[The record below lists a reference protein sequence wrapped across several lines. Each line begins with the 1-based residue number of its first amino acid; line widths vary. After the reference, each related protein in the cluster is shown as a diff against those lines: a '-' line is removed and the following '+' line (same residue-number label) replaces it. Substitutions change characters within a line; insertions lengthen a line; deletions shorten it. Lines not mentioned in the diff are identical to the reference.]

1 MGRITTSVGLISGFP
16 IEETVNKLIEVQSGL
31 RNNLK
36 TRTERLAKQ
45 QTAVT
50 DIQTV
55 LLSLQVAIKKL
66 GEPKVYAQRS
76 VTSSSTALSATATGT
91 PPLGNFQFLPV
102 RTATSHQLMSSK
114 LASDTAPLGTG
125 KFSFRFGGF
134 VNQGV
139 SLDLLNGGEGFQ
151 RGKIRVT
158 DRSGASAEID
168 LSYARTVDDVLDAI
182 NSSST
187 VQVRAEA
194 HGDRLRLVDETG
206 LSTSNLRVV
215 EVGGQTAASLGL
227 AGIDVAANQADGA
240 DVVRLFSQLSLSTLN
255 SGAGIRFDDV
265 MADLRVSL
273 RDGTALDIDFAR
285 LATPGTKATATTT
298 GAFGLNSQVKF
309 TAVQAGAA
317 SAGVAISFVDDPS
330 VTVGNETVTYDAT
343 AKTLVFAIDSGETTA
358 NHVIAALARNATAS
372 AAFTATKPTG
382 TNGTGLISLSDTGLS
397 AGPKASGTTVAAEGT
412 NARITFTAQ
421 LGGPEFDNVRVS
433 FVDNPAVS
441 AGSETVVFDDSDP
454 ENKQLVFQISDG
466 NTTANDIIQALN
478 TDPIARLK
486 FSASPITGGDG
497 TGLVSSI
504 DSATTSGGA
513 LKEPVQARN
522 ESTLGDVLDTLN
534 ATAPTKFRAAISADG
549 ERIELTDL
557 TSGNDTFA
565 VSQLNASRAAADL
578 GLIADSNGG
587 TITGTR
593 VLAGLRTSLVKNLD
607 GGRGFDLGLLDL
619 TDRSGATASV
629 DLSTA
634 DTIDDV
640 IDAINAAG
648 IGIRA
653 RVNDARNG
661 IQLTDTTGSTAS
673 NLIVSSGDAN
683 GSAELLGLTINAAVT
698 SRNSG
703 SLRLQVV
710 NENTTLASLNGGA
723 GVAAGTFNIVD
734 SNGKSATISINSRI
748 QTIGDLIDEI
758 NGRGLALQ
766 ARINEAGDGI
776 ALVDT
781 GGGAGTIK
789 VTEGNRTTGADL
801 HLVGSAKMVNVNGTP
816 TQVLDGSTTITID
829 LDADDSLRDLV
840 TRINA
845 AGIKVTASIVN
856 DGSSIKPFRFTL
868 SSHISGQAGEL
879 LIDASEAGL
888 SLSETSKAQD
898 ALLLYGA
905 STASTNSILA
915 SSSSGNFR
923 NLVDGLSLSVK
934 EASTTVAN
942 VAVVSTS
949 TDLVATVQ
957 ASVDIINRLVG
968 GIKQITTFDVEA
980 NTRGLLQGD
989 SAVLR
994 VQNEMASLLS
1004 GRFFG
1009 AGSIHSLQEIGVNLK
1024 DDGTVELDTEKLKT
1038 KLSEDPAA
1046 LEQFLSTKD
1055 LGLAARLEKLTE
1067 QLAGDRNSLLS
1078 NRFDAFDRR
1087 ITTNNAKIEFHN
1099 ERLERQRE
1107 LLLRQ
1112 FQQMEIA
1119 IGKIQN
1125 SQSAIASLAAL
1136 PPLQS
1141 RN

>member
-36 TRTERLAKQ
+36 ARTERLTKQ

-114 LASDTAPLGTG
+114 LASDTAPLGAG

-206 LSTSNLRVV
+206 LSISNLRVA

-227 AGIDVAANQADGA
+227 AGIDVVASQADG
-240 DVVRLFSQLSLSTLN
+240 DDLVRLFDELSLSNLN

-265 MADLRVSL
+265 MADLRVGL
-273 RDGTALDIDFAR
+273 RDGTQLEVDFAR
-285 LATPGTKATATTT
+285 LGSPGTKATATTT
-298 GAFGLNSQVKF
+298 GTFGLNSQVKF

-358 NHVIAALARNATAS
+358 NHVIAALGRNATAS
-372 AAFTATKPTG
+372 AAFTAANPTG
-382 TNGTGLISLSDTGLS
+382 TNGTGLISLGDT
-397 AGPKASGTTVAAEGT
+397 AVT
-412 NARITFTAQ
+412 
-421 LGGPEFDNVRVS
+421 GGPVS
-433 FVDNPAVS
+433 
-441 AGSETVVFDDSDP
+441 E
-454 ENKQLVFQISDG
+454 
-466 NTTANDIIQALN
+466 
-478 TDPIARLK
+478 PI
-486 FSASPITGGDG
+486 
-497 TGLVSSI
+497 
-504 DSATTSGGA
+504 
-513 LKEPVQARN
+513 EARN
-522 ESTLGDVLDTLN
+522 ELTLHDVLDTVNSIDPSKLK
-534 ATAPTKFRAAISADG
+534 AQISADG
-549 ERIELTDL
+549 ERIVLTDL
-557 TSGNDTFA
+557 TTGSDSFT
-565 VSQLNASRAAADL
+565 VTQLNGSRAAEDL
-578 GLIADSNGG
+578 GLTAAASDD
-587 TITGTR
+587 TISGTR
-593 VLAGLRTSLVKNLD
+593 LLGGLRTSLLKNLN
-607 GGRGFDLGLLDL
+607 GGRGFALGFINL
-619 TDRSGATASV
+619 TDRSGASAIV
-629 DLSTA
+629 DLSA
-634 DTIDDV
+634 AETIDDV
-640 IDAINAAG
+640 IEAINASRV
-648 IGIRA
+648 GIRA

-673 NLIVSSGDAN
+673 NLIVSSGDAT
-683 GSAELLGLTINAAVT
+683 GSAELLGLAINAGVT
-698 SRNSG
+698 AKNTG

-710 NENTTLASLNGGA
+710 SENTTLASLNGGA

-734 SNGKSATISINSRI
+734 SKGKSATINVNTSIR
-748 QTIGDLIDEI
+748 TIGDLIDDI
-758 NGRGLALQ
+758 NSRGLALQ
-766 ARINEAGDGI
+766 ARVNDAGDGI

-781 GGGAGTIK
+781 GGGADTIK

-801 HLVGSAKMVNVNGTP
+801 HLIGSAKVVDVNGTP
-816 TQVLDGSTTITID
+816 TQVLEGSTTITID

-845 AGIKVTASIVN
+845 AGIKVTASIVS

-868 SSHISGQAGEL
+868 SSQISGQAGEL
-879 LIDASEAGL
+879 LIDSSGAGL

-915 SSSSGNFR
+915 SSSSGTFR

-934 EASTTVAN
+934 EASTTVTN
-942 VAVVSTS
+942 VAVASTS

-968 GIKQITTFDVEA
+968 GIKEITTFDVEA

-994 VQNEMASLLS
+994 VQNDIANLLS

-1009 AGSIHSLQEIGVNLK
+1009 AGSIHSLQEIGINLK
-1024 DDGTVELDTEKLKT
+1024 DDGTVQLDTEKLKT
-1038 KLSEDPAA
+1038 KVSEDPAA
-1046 LEQFLSTKD
+1046 LEEFLSTEGA
-1055 LGLAARLEKLTE
+1055 GLAARLEKLTE

-1087 ITTNNAKIEFHN
+1087 ITANNAKIEFHD

-1112 FQQMEIA
+1112 FQQMELA

-1125 SQSAIASLAAL
+1125 SQAAIASLAAL
-1136 PPLQS
+1136 PPLQAG
-1141 RN
+1141 N